1 MRFISIKSIKA
12 QNYKSFN
19 NLDVKLSDF
28 NIIIGPNSAGKSN
41 FISILQFLRD
51 IINSGVENAISLQGG
66 TEHILN
72 TNAKNGVISLEILF
86 DTKISSSFGIHN
98 SHLNIIGILYRIN
111 IELFGKV
118 KKLKKY
124 RYTET
129 VEFNL
134 KDGSKLSMFNVDG
147 KVKMDDELK
156 DKLGPFIEF
165 VFAHEMSD
173 KSILAL
179 IPIVPFFERTNIPQV
194 YDIDPKLS
202 KRSIPLSGL
211 AELEPDGRNIA
222 IVLKNLT
229 KNKDFM
235 KKLIGLVDICLPF
248 INKVNIESLSDKT
261 IILNVRENFNNSL
274 ELPATFIS
282 DGTIEIITLID
293 ILYFERRNVV
303 AIEEPEKNIHPALL
317 QKLVELMD
325 DSSKNKQLI
334 ITTHSPEII
343 NYVNK
348 DNIFIIKRDR
358 DGFSVM
364 KKPEHGTELQ
374 YFIDEEIG
382 ISQLFS
388 DGFLN

>member
-1 MRFISIKSIKA
+1 MSIKSIKA
-12 QNYKSFN
+12 WNYKSFN
-19 NLDVKLSDF
+19 NLNVNLSDF

-72 TNAKNGVISLEILF
+72 ANAKNDTAGIEILF
-86 DTKISSSFGIHN
+86 DAKISSNFGSNN
-98 SHLNIIGILYRIN
+98 SNLNITGILYRIN
-111 IELFGKV
+111 IELSGKV

-129 VEFNL
+129 VEFHL
-134 KDGSKLSMFNVDG
+134 EDGSTLSMSNING
-147 KVKMDDELK
+147 KIKMDDELTN
-156 DKLGPFIEF
+156 KLGSFIKFILARET
-165 VFAHEMSD
+165 SD
-173 KSILAL
+173 KSILTL
-179 IPIVPFFERTNIPQV
+179 IPIIPFFERSNIPQI

-202 KRSIPLSGL
+202 KHSIPLSGL
-211 AELEPDGRNIA
+211 AELEQDGKNIA
-222 IVLKNLT
+222 LVLKNLT
-229 KNKDFM
+229 KNNESM
-235 KKLIGLVDICLPF
+235 KKLIGLVDMCLPF
-248 INKVNIESLSDKT
+248 INKIAIESLSDKT

-317 QKLVELMD
+317 QKLVELMKEA
-325 DSSKNKQLI
+325 SKTKQLI

-343 NYVNK
+343 NYIDK
-348 DNIFIIKRDR
+348 DNIFVIKRDL
-358 DGFSVM
+358 DGFSII
-364 KKPEHGTELQ
+364 KKPEQDKELK
-374 YFIDEEIG
+374 YFLDEEIS